1 MMKKWIAVLLA
12 CLMLLAAAALAE
24 DVESAIRGK
33 TLIIRMPDA
42 WIQEKIQDA
51 APHVG
56 WWDDDGQNW
65 SWKSPASEWMLSL
78 FIMNGSAPV
87 EGSAILPAYM
97 YGGEMEM
104 SLNRI
109 GESWYAVLRL
119 EEASDSKDIQ
129 YELCN
134 VDYGISDMGVLTA
147 KEESCVTVEMALNPQ
162 DMSAMQ
168 PDFTARY
175 DNIKISLFPALGAT
189 VAVIVE
195 ENADKDLLQEVQML
209 VDYSCG
215 PLLNGYMDGEDAVYC
230 CMVSDETA
238 QDIRS
243 GAQVKFLRPSFARDA
258 DFENTAYAAVQKGT
272 GDWGIINTSGEW
284 VVEPQYSYISRPD
297 PERNRWDTPRYFLC
311 RSEKDGMSLTVRHGE
326 TMQVIAELPGES
338 ENGGNPAV
346 FTTYTNDGTN
356 VYSVLTGEKLFST
369 NGGFAVF
376 ESGETHYWVCPEYV
390 YSVQGYPERLVIQMN
405 GIGSKDAAAY
415 LADNHGKRITGNY
428 FHILPLIWANDKG
441 VYLTQQGEGFV
452 LEAASSDFY
461 DYEYSGDDP
470 MWRCG
475 LMDENGNTIADC
487 TYTGVRI
494 LSREEIWL
502 EEPDGDWVSF
512 RWME

>member
-56 WWDDDGQNW
+56 WWGDDGQSW

-78 FIMNGSAPV
+78 FIMNGSAPA

-189 VAVIVE
+189 AAVIVE
-195 ENADKDLLQEVQML
+195 ENADKDLLREVQML

-230 CMVSDETA
+230 CMVSNETA
-238 QDIRS
+238 QDIRN

-284 VVEPQYSYISRPD
+284 VVEPQYKRSSRPD
-297 PERNRWDTPRYFLC
+297 PERNHWDTPRYFLC
-311 RSEKDGMSLTVRHGE
+311 RSGKDGLSLTVRHGE
-326 TMQVIAELPGES
+326 TMRVIAELPGES

-346 FTTYTNDGTN
+346 F
-356 VYSVLTGEKLFST
+356 
-369 NGGFAVF
+369 
-376 ESGETHYWVCPEYV
+376 
-390 YSVQGYPERLVIQMN
+390 I
-405 GIGSKDAAAY
+405 
-415 LADNHGKRITGNY
+415 
-428 FHILPLIWANDKG
+428 
-441 VYLTQQGEGFV
+441 
-452 LEAASSDFY
+452 
-461 DYEYSGDDP
+461 
-470 MWRCG
+470 
-475 LMDENGNTIADC
+475 
-487 TYTGVRI
+487 
-494 LSREEIWL
+494 
-502 EEPDGDWVSF
+502 
-512 RWME
+512 